1 MFNSIL
7 AYGYGSK
14 FGVMEF
20 LQEGT
25 SSFIFLIGIAVI
37 GILCIAGVIKM
48 FFSNNNKGCSCGCNT
63 KHLKD

>member
-7 AYGYGSK
+7 AYSYGSK

-37 GILCIAGVIKM
+37 GILCIAGVLKI
-48 FFSNNNKGCSCGCNT
+48 FFGSKGCNCGCNT
-63 KHLKD
+63 KHIKG